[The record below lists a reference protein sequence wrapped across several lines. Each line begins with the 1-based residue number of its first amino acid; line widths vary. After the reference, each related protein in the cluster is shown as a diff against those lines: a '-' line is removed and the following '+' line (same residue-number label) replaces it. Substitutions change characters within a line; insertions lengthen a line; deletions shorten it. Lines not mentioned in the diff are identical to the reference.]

1 MALVQQT
8 TKAMLGKR
16 QRTILPDASAGKR
29 LRANIDDLLTSGLI
43 SAARHVSL
51 LQDAYQAGVQDCYS
65 AVGQRLRVPKPQA
78 LMMEMLK
85 DKSWPALREMP
96 LPLKNKEGQ
105 TVPGKLAFLL
115 PHELLYA
122 LVSNSQRARSLF

>member
-1 MALVQQT
+1 MICLGSSLAQVQQT

-16 QRTILPDASAGKR
+16 QRTILPDASPGKR

-65 AVGQRLRVPKPQA
+65 TVGQRVRVPKPQA

-96 LPLKNKEGQ
+96 LAIE
-105 TVPGKLAFLL
+105 
-115 PHELLYA
+115 E
-122 LVSNSQRARSLF
+122 QRRADSPRQIGISIAT